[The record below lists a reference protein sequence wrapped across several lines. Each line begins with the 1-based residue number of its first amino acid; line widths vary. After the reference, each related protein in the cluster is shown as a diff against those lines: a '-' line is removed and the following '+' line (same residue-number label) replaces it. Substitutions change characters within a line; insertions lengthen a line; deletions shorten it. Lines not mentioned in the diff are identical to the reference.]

1 MNGRKVE
8 GEEALLKV
16 EAEERRRRRWDVGK
30 QWAEGEGT
38 RGEGRSVS
46 WGQLRRRWRRR
57 RRRYAW
63 KLRMLHWVRR
73 LELLV
78 LLGPV
83 GWDVLVGGER
93 EEEGSRSKKSQELRA
108 ATRYGGTW
116 MYGVGRRPQ
125 ERARTRPTTT
135 TRRQHDNTTTPAAK
149 GTGVR
154 EPLGE
159 CEQHGQQ

>member
-16 EAEERRRRRWDVGK
+16 EAEERRRRQWDVGK
-30 QWAEGEGT
+30 QWAEEEGK

-46 WGQLRRRWRRR
+46 WGQLRRRRRRR

-63 KLRMLHWVRR
+63 KLRMLHWGRR

-93 EEEGSRSKKSQELRA
+93 KEGGSRSGKKCQDLRA
-108 ATRYGGTW
+108 ATRYGETW
-116 MYGVGRRPQ
+116 MDGVGQRPP

-135 TRRQHDNTTTPAAK
+135 TRRYQRR
-149 GTGVR
+149 GGVR
-154 EPLGE
+154 EPHGD